1 MKTVIRKRIA
11 TTNVYE
17 IRTLPKRKGS
27 DYKYR
32 LFVDGY
38 GRLLY
43 KNLADAKKHLKVI
56 LKHIAIN

>member
-1 MKTVIRKRIA
+1 MQTVIRKRIEPA
-11 TTNVYE
+11 NIYE
-17 IRTLPKRKGS
+17 IKKLPKRKGS

-43 KNLADAKKHLKVI
+43 KSLADAKKHLEKI
-56 LKHIAIN
+56 HLMKL

>member
-32 LFVDGY
+32 LFVNGY
-38 GRLLY
+38 SRSLY
-43 KNLADAKKHLKVI
+43 KTLDDAKKHLKVI
-56 LKHIAIN
+56 EAWKQ

>member
-1 MKTVIRKRIA
+1 METVIRKRIV

-17 IRTLPKRKGS
+17 IKKLPKRKGS

-43 KNLADAKKHLKVI
+43 KTLADAKKHLKVI
-56 LKHIAIN
+56 EAWKQ

>member
-1 MKTVIRKRIA
+1 MKTVIRKIIA

-32 LFVDGY
+32 LFVNGY
-38 GRLLY
+38 SRSLY
-43 KNLADAKKHLKVI
+43 KTLDDAKKHLKVI
-56 LKHIAIN
+56 EAWKQ

>member
-38 GRLLY
+38 SRSLY
-43 KNLADAKKHLKVI
+43 KTLEDAKKHLKVI
-56 LKHIAIN
+56 EAWKQ